1 MAEKNKL
8 SIYLVKDEFS
18 ASDQTIL
25 KNGAVMLAD
34 LENVGKVYYLP
45 SQTHEPAWVNTFFRG
60 NLGNARIFTS
70 NARAVLIC
78 RVNVAEGV
86 TKAFAITM
94 GYGKNM
100 LADDVIEEDFGLK
113 VVLNTI
119 SHESLRRINKV
130 NIGGNQKSS
139 NEQLPLASNIDGFG
153 FDIDRD
159 LISTITGYSDDE
171 DFASGIMTGSD
182 LLSLTAEVDVT
193 NLGSFLQK
201 AHSRY
206 ISTQYRQSF
215 GWIDHIRRVKSAA
228 IIERLDAEV
237 IRLISENSPKVWMA
251 VPEVIEWEKISGFKY
266 AGREVYDDIDIQRVC
281 SGLKTPLTHI
291 DQLKGKHIRVIRAD
305 NDETYVRWTAYKC
318 LYAEADYNG
327 SAYCLNNGRW
337 FCVDRDFVSTVN
349 AEYENI
355 PVSDRTFLPH
365 QPEYKRESQYT
376 QAFVQSDP
384 QHLLCMDA
392 KVISH
397 GGGQSRVELCD
408 ILTDDHTYIHI
419 KPYSGSSTLSHLFN
433 QAVVSAELVMS
444 DREFLIKANTKIR
457 EEGGDD
463 RFFIAANHRPDVI
476 LAIISP
482 HNDDRPPIPFF
493 SKIALRY
500 ATRRLQA
507 YGCNVAIKNIPKAS
521 E

>member
-1 MAEKNKL
+1 
-8 SIYLVKDEFS
+8 
-18 ASDQTIL
+18 
-25 KNGAVMLAD
+25 
-34 LENVGKVYYLP
+34 
-45 SQTHEPAWVNTFFRG
+45 
-60 NLGNARIFTS
+60 
-70 NARAVLIC
+70 
-78 RVNVAEGV
+78 
-86 TKAFAITM
+86 
-94 GYGKNM
+94 M

-119 SHESLRRINKV
+119 SPESLRRINKV

-139 NEQLPLASNIDGFG
+139 NEQLPLASDIDDFG

-159 LISTITGYSDDE
+159 LISTITGHSDDE
-171 DFASGIMTGSD
+171 GFTSGIMTGSD
-182 LLSLTAEVDVT
+182 ILSLTAEVDVT
-193 NLGSFLQK
+193 NLLTFLHK
-201 AHSRY
+201 AYSRY
-206 ISTQYRQSF
+206 MSTQYKQSF
-215 GWIDHIRRVKSAA
+215 GWIDHIRRVKNTAT
-228 IIERLDAEV
+228 IEQLDAEV
-237 IRLISENSPKVWMA
+237 IRLISEGSPKVWMA
-251 VPEVIEWEKISGFKY
+251 VPEVIEWEKASGFKY
-266 AGREVYDDIDIQRVC
+266 AGREVYDDIEIQRVC
-281 SGLKTPLTHI
+281 SGLRTPLSHI
-291 DQLKGKHIRVIRAD
+291 DQLKGKYITAIRAD
-305 NDETYVRWTAYKC
+305 NDESYVRWTAYKC
-318 LYAEADYNG
+318 LYAEVDYSG

-337 FCVDRDFVSTVN
+337 FCVDRDFVNMVN
-349 AEYENI
+349 SEYNSFPI
-355 PVSDRTFLPH
+355 SDRAFLPH
-365 QPEYKRESQYT
+365 RPEYKRESQYT

-444 DREFLIKANTKIR
+444 DREFLVKANTKIC
-457 EEGGDD
+457 EEGGAD
-463 RFFIAANHRPDVI
+463 RFCIAANQRPNVI

-482 HNDDRPPIPFF
+482 HSDDRPPIPFF

-500 ATRRLQA
+500 ASRRLHA

>member
-8 SIYLVKDEFS
+8 SIYHVKDEFS
-18 ASDQTIL
+18 TSDQTIL
-25 KNGAVMLAD
+25 KNGAEMLAE
-34 LENVGKVYYLP
+34 LENIGRVYYLP
-45 SQTHEPAWVNTFFRG
+45 SQTHVPSWVNTFFRG
-60 NLGNARIFTS
+60 GLGNARIFTA
-70 NARAVLIC
+70 NARAVLIS
-78 RVNVAEGV
+78 RVDVAENE
-86 TKAFAITM
+86 TKAFVITM

-119 SHESLRRINKV
+119 SPESLRRINKV

-139 NEQLPLASNIDGFG
+139 NEQLPLASDIDDFG

-159 LISTITGYSDDE
+159 LISAITGHSEDE
-171 DFASGIMTGSD
+171 DFALGIMTGSD

-193 NLGSFLQK
+193 NLRTFLQK
-201 AHSRY
+201 AYSRY
-206 ISTQYRQSF
+206 TSSHYKQSF
-215 GWIDHIRRVKSAA
+215 GWIDHIRRVKNTTT
-228 IIERLDAEV
+228 IEHLDAEV
-237 IRLISENSPKVWMA
+237 IRLISEDSPKVWMA

-281 SGLKTPLTHI
+281 SGLKNPLTHI
-291 DQLKGKHIRVIRAD
+291 GQLKGKHITAIRAD
-305 NDETYVRWTAYKC
+305 NEEPYVRWTAYKC

-337 FCVDRDFVSTVN
+337 FCVDRDFVSMVN
-349 AEYENI
+349 SEYNSI
-355 PVSDRTFLPH
+355 PVSDRVFLSH
-365 QPEYKRESQYT
+365 QPEHKRESQYT

-419 KPYSGSSTLSHLFN
+419 KPYAGSSTLSHLFN

-444 DREFLIKANTKIR
+444 DREFLVKANAKIR
-457 EEGGDD
+457 EEGGAD
-463 RFFIAANHRPDVI
+463 RFCIAAGQRPNVV

-482 HNDDRPPIPFF
+482 YSAERPPIPFF

-500 ATRRLQA
+500 ARRRLQA
-507 YGCNVAIKNIPKAS
+507 YGCNVAIKNIQKAS